1 MMSGLIRETSTE
13 DFWGHIGVLLPSA
26 SHTEWSPVSRAEKS
40 RAEKLVAAADRDKP
54 WVTVTTLANRLLLVN
69 LSNVNRI
76 WFLDDGA
83 DAPEGDWETV
93 REAHDLEF
101 FEALCARVCGLPPS
115 RSERRRSEVEAFV
128 ANYQADDHG
137 GEPLDDFVLLTK
149 LYMCDG
155 HRIAWVSH
163 WQGTFG
169 LASAAQHNRALP
181 AMIGLA
187 DQDYEWSSFVP
198 ADRVVLI
205 DIPSTEL
212 LRAAKKLAEGD
223 LTPARKC
230 PPW

>member
-1 MMSGLIRETSTE
+1 MMSGLIRE
-13 DFWGHIGVLLPSA
+13 DFWGHIGVLLPSTPH
-26 SHTEWSPVSRAEKS
+26 SQWYPITRAEKS

-83 DAPEGDWETV
+83 DPPEGDWETV

-101 FEALCARVCGLPPS
+101 FEALRARICGLPLS
-115 RSERRRSEVEAFV
+115 RSERRRTEVEAFV
-128 ANYQADDHG
+128 ANYHG
-137 GEPLDDFVLLTK
+137 GEPIEDVVLLTK
-149 LYMCDG
+149 LYMRDG

-163 WQGTFG
+163 WQGILG
-169 LASAAQHNRALP
+169 LAAGKQNRALP

-187 DQDYEWSSFVP
+187 DPDYEWSSFVP

-205 DIPSTEL
+205 DIPITEL
-212 LRAAKKLAEGD
+212 LLAEQKLGAADGD
-223 LTPARKC
+223 GVLECASP
-230 PPW
+230 